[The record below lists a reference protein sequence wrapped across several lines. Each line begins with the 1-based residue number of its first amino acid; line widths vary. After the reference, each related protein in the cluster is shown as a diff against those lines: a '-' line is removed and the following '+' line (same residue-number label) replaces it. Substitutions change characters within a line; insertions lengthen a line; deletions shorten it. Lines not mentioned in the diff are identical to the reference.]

1 VAKRLAHIKDLLLML
16 LWLAGAV
23 LIVYLLLFV
32 PIGPR

>member
-16 LWLAGAV
+16 LMLAGVA